1 MRRLTVAALEACAR
15 ADSMVTRA
23 PSPGRQEGGGAK
35 AQDAPCRR
43 TLGKFSRPVKGVVLY
58 TRDKYALLFESSL
71 FDRDELDTTGRVF
84 MSVVGIAAL
93 AVPVVLYTRDK

>member
-1 MRRLTVAALEACAR
+1 LGAALLFA
-15 ADSMVTRA
+15 
-23 PSPGRQEGGGAK
+23 
-35 AQDAPCRR
+35 
-43 TLGKFSRPVKGVVLY
+43 
-58 TRDKYALLFESSL
+58 YALLFESSL

>member
-1 MRRLTVAALEACAR
+1 
-15 ADSMVTRA
+15 MVTRA